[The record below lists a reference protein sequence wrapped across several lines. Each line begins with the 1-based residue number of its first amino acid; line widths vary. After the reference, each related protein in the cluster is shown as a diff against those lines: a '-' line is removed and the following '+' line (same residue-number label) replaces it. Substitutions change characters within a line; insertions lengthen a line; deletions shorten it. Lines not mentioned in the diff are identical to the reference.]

1 MEILFATD
9 GSEGSAHALDVL
21 CDLPLGKTDRVIVL
35 TVPVHQ
41 SFGLTFDGSSGVLIA
56 ELIEA
61 EEQHAEEVARG
72 AARRLTAIGVPA
84 DALTAD
90 EGTPPMTIMSYLRR
104 HPVDLVVIGSRGL
117 GNVMSTVLGS
127 TARALARHSPV
138 PVLVVRGRREAPRRI
153 LAAVDGSADSDAA
166 VALLARLPLPKDAE
180 ITCMHVTPDPILHRT
195 LINGINEAIERA
207 QAAAANVV
215 LERAAKA
222 LEAHGRIAAI
232 VAERGHV
239 AEQVLARAEAIGAD
253 LIVLG
258 SRGQTL
264 GRGFLQGSVADRILS
279 EAHCAVLVAKP
290 VPSRT
295 EPVEQREIAH
305 PVSL

>member
-21 CDLPLGKTDRVIVL
+21 CDFPLGKKDRVIVL
-35 TVPVHQ
+35 SVPVHQ
-41 SFGLTFDGSSGVLIA
+41 SLGLTFDGSSGILIA

-61 EEQHAEEVARG
+61 EEQRAQEVARG
-72 AARRLTAIGVPA
+72 AARRLTTIGVTA
-84 DALTAD
+84 EALTAD

-117 GNVMSTVLGS
+117 GNVMSAVLGS

-166 VALLARLPLPKDAE
+166 IALLAQLPLPSGAE
-180 ITCMHVTPDPILHRT
+180 ITCMHVTPEPVLHRT
-195 LINGINEAIERA
+195 LIEGINEAIERA
-207 QAAAANVV
+207 QAKTATVV
-215 LERAAKA
+215 LERAAKT
-222 LEAHGRIAAI
+222 LGTQGKIAAI
-232 VAERGHV
+232 VAERGRV
-239 AEQVLARAEAIGAD
+239 AEQVLARADAIGAD

-290 VPSRT
+290 APTSAQ
-295 EPVEQREIAH
+295 PAEQRELAH
-305 PVSL
+305 PLSL

>member
-21 CDLPLGKTDRVIVL
+21 CDLPLGKRDRVIVL
-35 TVPVHQ
+35 SVPVHQ
-41 SFGLTFDGSSGVLIA
+41 SLGLTFDGSSGILIA

-61 EEQHAEEVARG
+61 EEQRAQEVARG
-72 AARRLTAIGVPA
+72 AARRLTAIGVSA
-84 DALTAD
+84 EAVTAD
-90 EGTPPMTIMSYLRR
+90 EGTAPMTIMSYLRR

-117 GNVMSTVLGS
+117 GNVMGTVLGS

-153 LAAVDGSADSDAA
+153 LAAVDGSTDSDAA
-166 VALLARLPLPKDAE
+166 IALLAELPLPSGAE

-195 LINGINEAIERA
+195 LVDGINEAIERA

-215 LERAAKA
+215 LERAAKDLGA
-222 LEAHGRIAAI
+222 RGWVAAV
-232 VAERGHV
+232 VAERGRV
-239 AEQVLARAEAIGAD
+239 AEQVLAHAEAMGAD

-264 GRGFLQGSVADRILS
+264 GRGFLQGSVADRVLS

-290 VPSRT
+290 ARART
-295 EPVEQREIAH
+295 ESAEQRETLH
-305 PVSL
+305 PLSL